1 MEGATPLR
9 KILKYLQKSFIPII
23 VVIGLIIV
31 QAIADI
37 SLPDYTSRIVNIG
50 IQQSGIEYAA
60 PQALRLPTM
69 RKLLLVTED
78 DDFIL
83 DNYRLVSSSTVTPME
98 QAELVN
104 EYPVFATE
112 DIYLLDSTN
121 QATLEQ
127 LDNIFSKAFVVLSAL
142 ENPTSAQIKAA
153 LIAQM
158 PAASTLFT
166 NLSLTEILAKLPAAE
181 QTEMLASLEQKLTSM
196 PTSTL
201 KQMAINQIKIEYQA
215 MEIDLAPS
223 QMNFMFF
230 AALEMLGLAL
240 LSMAAAI
247 LVTLLAARIA
257 ATLGMNMRY
266 GVFNNVLNFSNSEFD
281 TYSTA
286 SLITRSTNDIQQVQ
300 MLVVMFFRIVV
311 YAPILGIGGIT
322 KVLQMNSSMAW
333 IIGIALAA
341 ILTLVIVLFSLTM
354 PKFTKLQKLVDKLNL
369 VSREILNGL
378 PVIRA
383 FSTQKYEEKR
393 FDDTNKELTATNLF
407 VNRSMT
413 IMMPTMMLIMNGIT
427 ILIVW
432 VGAQNIDN
440 GAMQVG
446 DIMTFIQYTMQI
458 VMSFLMLSMVSIMI
472 PRASVS
478 IKRIAEVLNSATT
491 VHDPLKIASFKPE
504 KKGYLEFKN
513 VNFCYPDAKESA
525 LCHISFIAPPGKT
538 TAIIGST
545 GSGKSTLINL
555 IPRFYDVSAGA
566 ILLDGVDIRH
576 ITQHQLRAKLGFVP
590 QKGVLFSGTIASNIK
605 FGDDNISDEA
615 MQRAAE
621 IAQAKE
627 FISGTPDQYQ
637 REISQDGTNVS
648 GGQRQRLAIARA
660 IAKKPEIYIFDDSFS
675 ALDYQTDTNLRRA
688 LKAETAESTVIIVA
702 QRINTIINAEQI
714 IVLEDGNIVG
724 KGTHKEL
731 MQSCEVYKQIAT
743 SQLSKEELE
752 NE

>member
-1 MEGATPLR
+1 MR

-23 VVIGLIIV
+23 IVIGLVIV
-31 QAIADI
+31 QAVCDI

-69 RKLLLVTED
+69 EKLLLVTED
-78 DDFIL
+78 DKFIL
-83 DNYRLVSSSTVTPME
+83 NNYSLVSSTTVTPME
-98 QAELVN
+98 QADLVKK
-104 EYPVFATE
+104 YPVFATK
-112 DIYLLDSTN
+112 DIYILNTVNQTTLD
-121 QATLEQ
+121 Q
-127 LDNIFSKAFVVLSAL
+127 LNTIFSKAFVVLAAI
-142 ENPTSAQIKAA
+142 ENPTTSAQIKTA

-158 PAASTLFT
+158 PATSAMLTK
-166 NLSLTEILAKLPAAE
+166 LSLTEILAKLPAAA
-181 QTEMLASLEQKLTSM
+181 QTKMLASFEQKLTAM
-196 PTSTL
+196 PASTL
-201 KQMAINQIKIEYQA
+201 KQMAINQVKLEYQA
-215 MEIDLAPS
+215 MDMDLGPS
-223 QMNFMFF
+223 QMLFMFF
-230 AALEMLGLAL
+230 AALQMLGLAL
-240 LSMAAAI
+240 LSMIAAI

-266 GVFNNVLNFSNSEFD
+266 GIFNNVLNFSNREFD

-322 KVLQMNSSMAW
+322 KVLRMNNSMAW

-341 ILTLVIVLFSLTM
+341 ILTLVTVLFSLTM
-354 PKFTKLQKLVDKLNL
+354 PKFTKLQKLVDRLNL

-383 FSTQKYEEKR
+383 FSTEKHEEKR

-413 IMMPTMMLIMNGIT
+413 IMMPAMMLIMNGVT

-432 VGAQNIDN
+432 VGAHNINN

-478 IKRIAEVLNSATT
+478 IKRIGEVLNSETS
-491 VHDPLKIASFKPE
+491 VHDPQEIASIKPE
-504 KKGYLEFKN
+504 QKGYLEFKD
-513 VNFCYPDAKESA
+513 VNFCYPDAKESV
-525 LCHISFIAPPGKT
+525 LCHISFTARPGET

-545 GSGKSTLINL
+545 GSGKSTLVNL
-555 IPRFYDVSAGA
+555 IPRFYDVTAGA

-576 ITQHQLRAKLGFVP
+576 ITQHQLRSKLGFVP

-605 FGDDNISDEA
+605 FGDDSISDEA
-615 MQRAAE
+615 MQRAAQ

-627 FISGTPDQYQ
+627 FISSTPDQYQ

-660 IAKKPEIYIFDDSFS
+660 IARKPEIYIFDDSFS

-688 LKAETAESTVIIVA
+688 LKTETAESTVIIVA
-702 QRINTIINAEQI
+702 QRINTIIHAEQI

-731 MQSCEVYKQIAT
+731 LQSCEVYIQIAT
-743 SQLSKEELE
+743 SHLSKEELE